1 MNRKLL
7 SFCMALVLT
16 ATLAVPTRMVT
27 KAEVDDTES
36 AVSENVISD
45 NSGSTYIVKKGDYL
59 EKIAKEQLGDSK
71 RWKEIYELNKDQI
84 KNPSMIRE
92 GMELKLSAD
101 GEDAEVKED
110 AAEEKAEKVEK
121 TEEAKDDKKDEKVE
135 ESEEEKKDE
144 KAEEAKDDKEEKDEK
159 VEESKEEKKDE
170 KAEEAK
176 DDKEEKDEKV
186 EESKEEKKDEKAEE
200 AKDDKKDE
208 KAEEAKDDKEEKDE
222 KAEESEE
229 EDKEEAE
236 AAEEESE
243 EDKEESAEAELQY
256 WAEDSP
262 VAAAIVEYVK
272 DVTDEDSANYIPVE
286 DRIAVFDMDG
296 TLIGE
301 LYPSYFEYMLFIHR
315 ALYDENY
322 KAPADMK
329 EFAQALEKGIYDGK
343 LPEGNELKHANFAGA
358 AYAGMTP
365 QELKDYAKEF
375 MKSEADGF
383 TNLTRG
389 EAFYKPM
396 VSLVEYLDEHDFQ
409 CYIVSGSDRTVCRAI
424 IKDTL
429 PIPENRV
436 IGMSYTMVASGQGD
450 TDGLEYVYSE
460 DDDVILG
467 GELIIKTIKMNKVS
481 AIEQE
486 IGKVPVLSFGNS
498 SGDVSMAQ
506 YVVNN
511 DMYESRAFM
520 VLCDDLEREHGNM
533 DKADSMKKT
542 CLERGFM
549 PISMKD
555 DFGTIYGDGVEAVPY
570 GEEEAEED
578 AAG

>member
-36 AVSENVISD
+36 AVSENVISE

-110 AAEEKAEKVEK
+110 AAEEKAEK

-159 VEESKEEKKDE
+159 AEEAKEEKKDE

-200 AKDDKKDE
+200 AKEEKKDE
-208 KAEEAKDDKEEKDE
+208 KAEESK
-222 KAEESEE
+222 E